1 MEALRDYARTNLAK
15 VVPERPYAKNI
26 EKAAWLWAVEE
37 SKKNGEHDTKRLR
50 SRYKHKV
57 IHLMSELTRD
67 PSWVQVD
74 MRVGEHG
81 VKLQFTT
88 LPQLLHRL
96 LIKEVSSQDLV
107 RLPAEA
113 LWPEGPKAQAIFK
126 AVTKDMKLEAI
137 KAKEN
142 EDYNGLFRCKKC
154 RTNKVTYTQAQTR
167 SADGA
172 FYSRVLLLLLT
183 DAAVQNP

>member
-37 SKKNGEHDTKRLR
+37 SKKNGDHDTKRLR

-137 KAKEN
+137 KSQ
-142 EDYNGLFRCKKC
+142 EDDYDGLLKCGKCKSTK
-154 RTNKVTYTQAQTR
+154 TDYTTMQTR
-167 SADGA
+167 SADEPATVFASCRACGNRWR
-172 FYSRVLLLLLT
+172 FC
-183 DAAVQNP
+183 